1 MANELQFYGDPSS
14 DTGLTITAKVYDN
27 TGTQTGSDVTCTEV
41 GSLAIYRGDMPTASA
56 GKYVVRFFESTTFK
70 GQGVIYWDGS
80 AEITLNTIDT
90 VIAKASDI
98 NALNDITAGE
108 VVTAMQSV
116 ADDFKAD
123 VTSINS
129 DVTAIKNKTDN
140 LPDDPAKE
148 SSVQTSIAVSV

>member
-1 MANELQFYGDPSS
+1 MNLALDIGNTNVNEVSLVALIRADLERNG
-14 DTGLTITAKVYDN
+14 GLLD
-27 TGTQTGSDVTCTEV
+27 
-41 GSLAIYRGDMPTASA
+41 LLPTLSEIEAS
-56 GKYVVRFFESTTFK
+56 
-70 GQGVIYWDGS
+70 
-80 AEITLNTIDT
+80 T

-123 VTSINS
+123 VTSINN